1 MATGPSRGELAWLKG
16 GAASLW
22 LTTALGVLHPH
33 YRAVGHEWL
42 SRLGLPDWLMWL
54 TCAGELALGVIILV
68 LPPRWWL
75 MAAQVG
81 AVAIFTVILAAL
93 EPMLL
98 VHPFGVLS
106 KNYPFLA
113 LVVATWLLG
122 REGFSARALWTLR
135 GGMALVWITE
145 GIFPKILFP
154 QPLELAVVE
163 GSGLVPMSASLF
175 LMLLGV
181 AQAVSGVLALVLE
194 GAPLRVLL
202 AAQVAA
208 LVVLPALVSWQD
220 PLLWFHPFGPLTKNL
235 PVIAGTVAVFRRCR

>member
-1 MATGPSRGELAWLKG
+1 M
-16 GAASLW
+16 
-22 LTTALGVLHPH
+22 LGVL
-33 YRAVGHEWL
+33 
-42 SRLGLPDWLMWL
+42 
-54 TCAGELALGVIILV
+54 ILV

-75 MAAQVG
+75 MAVQVG
-81 AVAIFTVILAAL
+81 GVSVFTIILAAL

-113 LVVATWLLG
+113 LAVATWLLG

-145 GIFPKILFP
+145 GIFPKLLFQ

-163 GSGLVPMSASLF
+163 GSGLVPMSASRF

-181 AQAVSGVLALVLE
+181 AQAVSGVLALVLK
-194 GAPLRVLL
+194 GAPLRWLLL
-202 AAQVAA
+202 AQLAA
-208 LVVLPALVSWQD
+208 LVVLPTLVSWQD